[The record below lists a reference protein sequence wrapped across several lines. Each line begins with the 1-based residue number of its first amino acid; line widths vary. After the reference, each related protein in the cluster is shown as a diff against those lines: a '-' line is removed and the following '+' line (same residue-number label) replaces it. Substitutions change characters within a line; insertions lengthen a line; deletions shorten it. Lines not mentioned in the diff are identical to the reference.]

1 MQPKLTTLIII
12 YFIAIHAKA
21 QSDTISV
28 KILDSVTVT
37 TILKNKYYL
46 PQVQDAIIFAGK
58 KTNVLDDG
66 AITGNL
72 SANVQRMAFAKIP
85 GLNMWEMDGGGT
97 QLNLGTRGTDAHR
110 CIEMNMRQNGYP
122 TNSDQFGYP
131 ENHYTIPLQAIQE
144 IQYLRG
150 SSALQFGPQFGGM
163 MNFILKK
170 GDSTKPLSIESS
182 QTMGSNNF
190 FNSYNA
196 IGGTTGK
203 INYYAYFDYRHT
215 NGWRDDA
222 RLDYHAFYAN
232 IQYNINS
239 RGSIAFQYSGMN
251 YVQQIAG
258 GLDDA
263 QFSADNRQ
271 AIRSR
276 NYFQPKIFIPAIIFE
291 YDLSAQTHLQVT
303 ANITSGQRNS
313 VQFIN
318 PPNIKDTFN
327 TSIGSYNPRQLD
339 RDYYAGF
346 TTEARLL
353 HTYKTGNS
361 TSTLAAGVRYFN
373 EATRRK
379 QKGVGTT
386 GSDFDLTDIT
396 PYSTDLKLH
405 TINYAVFTENIF
417 TVSKKF
423 LVVPGIRYEFINSS
437 MNGIITN
444 GTTNITYKQKRN
456 FPLAGLGLQY
466 QLNKTVQLYGNI
478 SQAYRPYLYSN
489 ITPATQLDK
498 IDPNLKDSKGYDIDF
513 GIRGNINSLLWF
525 DINPYYFYYGDRV
538 GLLAFTGSDNAN
550 HLLTTNIGNSVSKG
564 VEIYTESMLWRQGY
578 IAYLSLFNSLAYNH
592 SRYVTGSINK
602 NGVNTNIKGNSVE
615 NAPVW
620 IEKAGLNFK
629 YQNLSTC
636 IQYSYTSKCFND
648 ALNTL
653 SSTNGVTG
661 LIPAYH
667 VWDWDFNWQIS
678 NQFSISVGINNFTNE
693 KYFNRRITM
702 YPGPGI
708 LPADGRTFYITA
720 KIKM

>member
-1 MQPKLTTLIII
+1 MKSKLTALIILI
-12 YFIAIHAKA
+12 LAA
-21 QSDTISV
+21 SDTNAQNDSIPV
-28 KILDSVTVT
+28 NILDSVTVS

-46 PQVQDAIIFAGK
+46 PEVQGAIIFAGK
-58 KTNVLDDG
+58 KTNVIDEG

-85 GLNMWEMDGGGT
+85 GINMWEMDGGGT

-131 ENHYTIPLQAIQE
+131 ENHYTIPLQAVQE

-170 GDSTKPLSIESS
+170 GDSTKPISLESI
-182 QTMGSNNF
+182 QTMGSSNF

-196 IGGTTGK
+196 IGGTKGK
-203 INYYAYFDYRHT
+203 INYYAFYDYRHT

-232 IQYNINS
+232 IQYNFNS
-239 RGSIAFQYSGMN
+239 KGSIAFQYSGMN

-258 GLDDA
+258 GLDDE
-263 QFSADNRQ
+263 QFKADNRQ
-271 AIRSR
+271 AIRTR
-276 NYFQPKIFIPAIIFE
+276 NYFQPEIYIPAIIFK
-291 YDLSAQTHLQVT
+291 YALSNQTQLEVS

-327 TSIGSYNPRQLD
+327 TAIGSYNPRQLD

-346 TTEARLL
+346 TTEARLV
-353 HTYKTGNS
+353 HTYKTGN
-361 TSTLAAGVRYFN
+361 TKSTLAAGLRYFN

-386 GSDFDLTDIT
+386 GSDFDLTAIK
-396 PYSTDLKLH
+396 PYSTNLKLH
-405 TINYAVFTENIF
+405 TMNYAAFAENIF
-417 TVSKKF
+417 TVSKNF
-423 LVVPGIRYEFINSS
+423 LVVPGVRYEFINST
-437 MNGIITN
+437 MTGVITN
-444 GTTNITYKQKRN
+444 GTTNVAYKQQRN
-456 FPLAGLGLQY
+456 FPLVGLGLQY
-466 QLNKTVQLYGNI
+466 QLNKTIQLYGNI

-513 GIRGNINSLLWF
+513 GIRGNISNLLWF
-525 DINPYYFYYGDRV
+525 DINPYYLYYGNRV
-538 GLLAFTGSDNAN
+538 GLLAFTGADSAS

-564 VEIYTESMLWRQGY
+564 VEIYAEIMLWRRGY
-578 IAYLSLFNSLAYNH
+578 STYLSMFNSLAYNH
-592 SRYVTGSINK
+592 SRYVTGSVSK

-615 NAPVW
+615 NAPDW
-620 IEKAGLNFK
+620 IEKAGISFK
-629 YQNLSTC
+629 YKKLSTSL
-636 IQYSYTSKCFND
+636 QYSFTSECYND
-648 ALNTL
+648 ALNTI

-667 VWDWDFNWQIS
+667 VWDWDINCQINGQYS
-678 NQFSISVGINNFTNE
+678 LSAGINNFTNE

-720 KIKM
+720 KIKI